1 MESDV
6 VVADPAAAAAV
17 CYDTDP
23 EYVIPDPT
31 PMFRRGQG
39 GAGRGRARAR
49 ARAGTRDAFGGDDLG
64 IYAHELGNS
73 TEEEEEEE
81 VGEAEISFVS
91 ASPKN
96 FLPTTPISD
105 AAAPV
110 ATSIP
115 FAAEV
120 TWNTSFPFWDGG
132 SVADGSEVYGEI

>member
-6 VVADPAAAAAV
+6 VVVANPAAAAAPPV

-23 EYVIPDPT
+23 EYVILDPT

-39 GAGRGRARAR
+39 GAGRGRAR

-105 AAAPV
+105 RATDGGIA
-110 ATSIP
+110 ATSIR
-115 FAAEV
+115 
-120 TWNTSFPFWDGG
+120 GK
-132 SVADGSEVYGEI
+132 